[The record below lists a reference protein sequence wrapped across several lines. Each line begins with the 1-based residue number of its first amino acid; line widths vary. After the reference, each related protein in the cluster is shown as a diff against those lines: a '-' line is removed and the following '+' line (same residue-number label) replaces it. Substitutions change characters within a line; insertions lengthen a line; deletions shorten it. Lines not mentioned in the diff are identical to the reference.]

1 MAEVKAILE
10 LSRVL
15 LDRPLRDDFPIYI
28 FVDNRTAIKVALGY
42 TPDWCRDEAAEIHHN
57 LEVVGHSTT
66 ITFMWSPGHADIPG
80 NEAADKVAKLGANG
94 HSFANSP
101 NIPTEEEL
109 DCSSYFDR
117 LRGAVT

>member
-1 MAEVKAILE
+1 ME

-15 LDRPLRDDFPIYI
+15 LDRPLREDFPIYI

-42 TPDWCRDEAAEIHHN
+42 TPDWCREEAAEIHRN
-57 LEVVGHSTT
+57 LEVVARSTK

-80 NEAADKVAKLGANG
+80 NEAADKVAKLGAKG
-94 HSFANSP
+94 YSLADSP

-109 DCSSYFDR
+109 TCSSYFKR